1 MLHATRNMAIVFK
14 HFSYLSRLLLV
25 ISRIGN
31 AFLILREF
39 TAVVER
45 FVFGYNV
52 HQVIERSSTFAAESE
67 SLFQLVPSLKES
79 SPEEFKKI
87 HNFTVKCGHPMASV
101 LVSEQTSCRKC
112 GQVLDRLGEK
122 KRHVVVIYHSE
133 RGSSGSYFCC
143 RVVDLY
149 IPTKFL

>member
-31 AFLILREF
+31 AFLNLREF

-52 HQVIERSSTFAAESE
+52 HQVVEHSSTFAAESE

-79 SPEEFKKI
+79 SPEEFKKF
-87 HNFTVKCGHPMASV
+87 HNFTVECEHPMTSV
-101 LVSEQTSCRKC
+101 LVSEQKSCRKC
-112 GQVLDRLGEK
+112 RKCYQVLDRLGEK
-122 KRHVVVIYHSE
+122 NA
-133 RGSSGSYFCC
+133 
-143 RVVDLY
+143 
-149 IPTKFL
+149 TWW

>member
-1 MLHATRNMAIVFK
+1 MLHATRNMASVFK
-14 HFSYLSRLLLV
+14 HVSYLSRLLLV

-67 SLFQLVPSLKES
+67 SLFQLVPRLRES
-79 SPEEFKKI
+79 SPEEFKNFLITSLSNVSI
-87 HNFTVKCGHPMASV
+87 HAMTSV
-101 LVSEQTSCRKC
+101 LVSEQKSCRKC

-122 KRHVVVIYHSE
+122 KKNA
-133 RGSSGSYFCC
+133 
-143 RVVDLY
+143 
-149 IPTKFL
+149 TWW

>member
-25 ISRIGN
+25 ISRIGK

-52 HQVIERSSTFAAESE
+52 HRVVEHSSTFAAESE
-67 SLFQLVPSLKES
+67 SLFQLVPNLKES
-79 SPEEFKKI
+79 SPEEFKKF
-87 HNFTVKCGHPMASV
+87 HNLTVECEHSLTSV
-101 LVSEQTSCRKC
+101 LVSEQNSCRKC
-112 GQVLDRLGEK
+112 CQVLDRVGEK
-122 KRHVVVIYHSE
+122 NA
-133 RGSSGSYFCC
+133 
-143 RVVDLY
+143 
-149 IPTKFL
+149 TWW